1 MYYNIS
7 PIYSVSADEE
17 EEYFTLAE
25 IKEKLED
32 DKLGWKSIFKGG
44 LEKIEV
50 EYIEKLVDCRT
61 AKEEIRYDFTFYTP
75 SCRYVRVK
83 VHLLLKMFIISNL
96 NIIIYFL
103 FIYLIGVEII
113 AVGERETRSMHF
125 PLKLSLYK

>member
-7 PIYSVSADEE
+7 YYSVSADED

-32 DKLGWKSIFKGG
+32 DELGWKSIFKGG

-50 EYIEKLVDCRT
+50 EHIERHLESRA

-83 VHLLLKMFIISNL
+83 VHFSVIILNHGNVMCPLL
-96 NIIIYFL
+96 
-103 FIYLIGVEII
+103 
-113 AVGERETRSMHF
+113 
-125 PLKLSLYK
+125 